1 MLNLGQEPKNMNQS
15 PTKTTSA
22 FYGALFMVLAGIAF
36 AIVNVNTQWVTSKLG
51 FKSTS
56 DAFWQ
61 YFIALLFS
69 LPFLWRHGAASLKT
83 KHPGNHVIRVI
94 LAAFGVQAFI
104 ASLANGVP
112 IYQVIALVMTSPFFV
127 ILGAKLLLGE
137 RVGIERWLAALV
149 AFVGA
154 MLILQPWSTSFT
166 LYSLL
171 PIVAA
176 IFWGA
181 ASLLTKRLTK
191 DEPAESITVWL
202 LLLLTPINLTLSV
215 ANGFEMPSGEIWGWL
230 IFSGLLM
237 FAAQYFLTLAYAKAD
252 AAYVQPFDDLKLLAN
267 VLAGFLAFGY
277 APEGWLWLGI
287 GLILAASLYLLLN
300 EMGKEKQA
308 VSVAGAALR
317 S

>member
-1 MLNLGQEPKNMNQS
+1 MLNLGQEPMNMNQS
-15 PTKTTSA
+15 PTKSTSA

-83 KHPGNHVIRVI
+83 SHPGNHVIRVI
-94 LAAFGVQAFI
+94 FAALGVQAFV

-112 IYQVIALVMTSPFFV
+112 IWQVIALVMTSPFFV
-127 ILGAKLLLGE
+127 ILGAKLFLGE

-154 MLILQPWSTSFT
+154 MVILQPWSTGFT
-166 LYSLL
+166 LYSLY
-171 PIVAA
+171 PVVAA

-181 ASLLTKRLTK
+181 ASLLTKKLTK

-202 LLLLTPINLTLSV
+202 LLLLTPVNGALSA
-215 ANGFEMPSGEIWGWL
+215 ANGFEMPSGAIWGWL

-237 FAAQYFLTLAYAKAD
+237 FAAQYLLTLAYSKAD
-252 AAYVQPFDDLKLLAN
+252 AAYVQPFDDLKLVAN
-267 VLAGFLAFGY
+267 VIAGFLAFGY
-277 APEGWLWLGI
+277 APEGWLWIGI
-287 GLILAASLYLLLN
+287 AMILAASLYLLLN
-300 EMGKEKQA
+300 EMSKEKQTLGM
-308 VSVAGAALR
+308 AGAMLR
-317 S
+317 N

>member
-1 MLNLGQEPKNMNQS
+1 MNQS
-15 PTKTTSA
+15 PVKTNSA

-36 AIVNVNTQWVTSKLG
+36 AVVNVNTQWVTSKLG

-83 KHPGNHVIRVI
+83 KHPGNHVIRVVF
-94 LAAFGVQAFI
+94 AALGVQAFI
-104 ASLANGVP
+104 MSLSNGVP

-127 ILGAKLLLGE
+127 ILGAKLFLGE
-137 RVGIERWLAALV
+137 RVGVERWLAALS
-149 AFVGA
+149 AFIGA
-154 MLILQPWSTSFT
+154 MLILQPWTTGFT

-171 PIVAA
+171 PVVAA

-181 ASLLTKRLTK
+181 ASLLTKKLTK

-202 LLLLTPINLTLSV
+202 LLLLTPVNGALSA

-237 FAAQYFLTLAYAKAD
+237 FAAQYFLTLAYSKAD
-252 AAYVQPFDDLKLLAN
+252 AAYVQPFDDLKLLPN
-267 VLAGFLAFGY
+267 ILVPFLVFGY
-277 APEGWLWLGI
+277 APAGWLWVGI
-287 GLILAASLYLLLN
+287 TMILAASLYLLLN
-300 EMGKEKQA
+300 EMGKEKA
-308 VSVAGAALR
+308 RGTMAGSAAAAAR
-317 S
+317 

>member
-15 PTKTTSA
+15 PTKANSA
-22 FYGALFMVLAGIAF
+22 IYGALFMVLAGIAF
-36 AIVNVNTQWVTSKLG
+36 AIVNINTQWVTSKLG

-61 YFIALLFS
+61 YFIALVFS

-83 KHPGNHVIRVI
+83 KHPGNHVIRV
-94 LAAFGVQAFI
+94 LFAALGVQAFI

-137 RVGIERWLAALV
+137 RVGIERWLAALT
-149 AFVGA
+149 AFIGA
-154 MLILQPWSTSFT
+154 MLILQPWSTAFT
-166 LYSLL
+166 AYSLY
-171 PIVAA
+171 PVIAA

-181 ASLLTKRLTK
+181 SSLLTKKLTK

-215 ANGFEMPSGEIWGWL
+215 ANGFEIPSGEIWLWL

-237 FAAQYFLTLAYAKAD
+237 FAAQYFLTLAYSKAD
-252 AAYVQPFDDLKLLAN
+252 AAYVQPFDDLKLVPN
-267 VLAGFLAFGY
+267 VILGFLVFGY
-277 APEGWLWLGI
+277 APEGWLWIGI
-287 GLILAASLYLLLN
+287 AMILAASLYLLLN
-300 EMGKEKQA
+300 EMGKEKA
-308 VSVAGAALR
+308 TGGLAPARA
-317 S
+317 

>member
-15 PTKTTSA
+15 PSKSNSA
-22 FYGALFMVLAGIAF
+22 FYGALFMVLAGVAF

-137 RVGIERWLAALV
+137 RRWLAALV
-149 AFVGA
+149 AFIGA
-154 MLILQPWSTSFT
+154 MLILQPWSTGFT

-181 ASLLTKRLTK
+181 ASLLTKKLTK

-202 LLLLTPINLTLSV
+202 LLLLTPINGALSV

-237 FAAQYFLTLAYAKAD
+237 FAAQYFLTLAYSKAD

-287 GLILAASLYLLLN
+287 ALILAASMYLLLN
-300 EMGKEKQA
+300 EMGKEKA
-308 VSVAGAALR
+308 RGTMDGSAAAAAR
-317 S
+317 